1 MNTRTLLALWTAGLI
16 GAALIGAPT
25 HAADLKDPTRPP
37 EVIAPAKHQEAHVA
51 LPVVSAIFISG
62 SRRVAVFND
71 QPVHE
76 GDSIGAY
83 RIETITATGVHYRSA
98 GQLAYAALATASD

>member
-1 MNTRTLLALWTAGLI
+1 MDCGLDRRRTDRRTHSRGGPQGSDTPARGDRAG
-16 GAALIGAPT
+16 
-25 HAADLKDPTRPP
+25 
-37 EVIAPAKHQEAHVA
+37 KHQEEHVA

-76 GDSIGAY
+76 GDSVGAY

-98 GQLAYAALATASD
+98 GQLAFAALAAASD